1 MRREVMDDGPPIFL
15 TCPFP
20 QPCLCATLG
29 EAATSK
35 SRVFTVL
42 SPDFCRCSKHMF
54 NIRSAQNTVRKMD
67 WIYRNIPGAKVCA
80 LPQERDACTGARG
93 FGWHVPKVLH
103 CATAR
108 ERPRV
113 ENRGVFIRGITIA
126 SLHFHRQSPHLV
138 TKDAGCVKQ
147 EGVGAY
153 DLGWRCAMNWIA
165 V

>member
-1 MRREVMDDGPPIFL
+1 MDDGPPIFL

-29 EAATSK
+29 GAATSR

-93 FGWHVPKVLH
+93 SGMYPKYVLR

-108 ERPRV
+108 ERC
-113 ENRGVFIRGITIA
+113 RGSKFDVSLFGASQLPLCMFRGRPPTL
-126 SLHFHRQSPHLV
+126 SRKMLV
-138 TKDAGCVKQ
+138 ARETGK
-147 EGVGAY
+147 VGTY